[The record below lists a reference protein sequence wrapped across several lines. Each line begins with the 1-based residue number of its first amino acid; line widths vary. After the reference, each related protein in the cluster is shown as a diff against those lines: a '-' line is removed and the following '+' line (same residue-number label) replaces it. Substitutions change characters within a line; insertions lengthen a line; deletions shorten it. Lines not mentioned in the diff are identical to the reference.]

1 MLGAIIA
8 AIMFMF
14 HPLLPCFQD
23 MGIRLSP
30 EAIAAADPD
39 DNHGVLLKCET
50 KGMVFE
56 DDSGTFTSD
65 SDDVALRLSY
75 SDLKLVLWDH
85 QHSSVKL
92 RTVLQAPDK

>member
-1 MLGAIIA
+1 
-8 AIMFMF
+8 
-14 HPLLPCFQD
+14 

-50 KGMVFE
+50 RGLVFE
-56 DDSGTFTSD
+56 DDSGTFV
-65 SDDVALRLSY
+65 SDDMDVAMRLPY
-75 SDLKLVLWDH
+75 QDLKLVLWDH

-92 RTVLQAPDK
+92 RTVSLPRCVASPPPPPPLSL

>member
-1 MLGAIIA
+1 
-8 AIMFMF
+8 
-14 HPLLPCFQD
+14 

-39 DNHGVLLKCET
+39 DNHGVLLKCEIN
-50 KGMVFE
+50 GMVFE
-56 DDSGTFTSD
+56 DDSGTFTTD
-65 SDDVALRLSY
+65 GDDIALRLSY

-92 RTVLQAPDK
+92 RTVMGASE